1 MIIWGVISDK
11 CGLISIFTDNFSRQF
26 MSASLW
32 LPGLLVMACHK
43 ESLLCN
49 CCRTG
54 LRFGAMI
61 IGLIRHLQKQGM
73 TNLGGKLAILATDI
87 DNLCVNMAYLQLGI
101 LGLSVRITHGNS
113 LTDEVWDAF
122 DTPNLQINTCLGYFK

>member
-1 MIIWGVISDK
+1 MAAVAFGDGLPQGKPYVTVAEPA
-11 CGLISIFTDNFSRQF
+11 CGS
-26 MSASLW
+26 
-32 LPGLLVMACHK
+32 
-43 ESLLCN
+43 
-49 CCRTG
+49 
-54 LRFGAMI
+54 GAMI

-73 TNLGGKLAILATDI
+73 TDFGGRLAILATDI
-87 DNLCVNMAYLQLGI
+87 DSLCVNMAYLQLGI